1 MACHRRATFCFATLL
16 SIVIMICLF
25 FEIIP
30 PGMIRYEESCY
41 GMVFD
46 CEKCPKRMRIGDYSS
61 CARTETKFSEEE
73 KPKFVGALTV
83 ASLACGFI
91 TAAILTAVITRVLL
105 FCSHFKWE
113 RFLSPFVTV
122 YRVVVVLSMLGNITA
137 MLLWS
142 AELPIGFSYSF
153 SFYLGWTANGLLLIV
168 FILLLLL

>member
-16 SIVIMICLF
+16 SIVIMLCLF

-30 PGMIRYEESCY
+30 PGMIRYEEGCY
-41 GMVFD
+41 GMVFN
-46 CEKCPKRMRIGDYSS
+46 CEKCPKRMRVGDYSG
-61 CARTETKFSEEE
+61 CARTDTMISEGE
-73 KPKFVGALTV
+73 KPKFVGALAL

-91 TAAILTAVITRVLL
+91 TAAILTAVIARVLL

-122 YRVVVVLSMLGNITA
+122 YRVVVVFSMLCNIVA
-137 MLLWS
+137 MTLWS
-142 AELPIGFSYSF
+142 AELPFGFSYFF